1 LIVKCQDI
9 LVFQSKTYGRVL
21 VLDGVI
27 QLTDRDEFAYQE
39 MITHLP
45 MCSHPNPKKV
55 CLIGGGDGGVIREM
69 MRHEGVE
76 EIHMCEIDI
85 KVIETAKR
93 FFPKVACHLSNNDKL
108 RLHCTDGAAFLRREE
123 FSKGYFDVIIVDC
136 SDPVGPAESLFGKE
150 FYESAY
156 NALADGGVLCAQA
169 ESIWLHLDIIK
180 EMADFISEL
189 RFNKVQYAYT
199 MIPTYPSGSIGFF
212 VCSKGVDRDCSANPR
227 KMSERVAEGLRY
239 YTEQIHSASFVL
251 PKFAHEAI
259 YRNRS

>member
-1 LIVKCQDI
+1 MFK
-9 LVFQSKTYGRVL
+9 SKTYGNVL
-21 VLDGVI
+21 ALDGVI

-69 MRHEGVE
+69 MRHETVE
-76 EIHMCEIDI
+76 EIYMCEIDR
-85 KVIETAKR
+85 KVIETAQR
-93 FFPKVACHLSNNDKL
+93 FFPKVAHQLSNNDKL
-108 RLHCTDGAAFLRREE
+108 RLHCADGAAFLRKEE

-136 SDPVGPAESLFGKE
+136 SDPAGPAESLFGKE

-189 RFNKVQYAYT
+189 QYKKVQYAYT

-212 VCSKGVDRDCSANPR
+212 VCSKGIERDCSQNPR
-227 KMSERVAEGLRY
+227 LLNEKEAEGLKY
-239 YTEQIHSASFVL
+239 YNAQIHSASFVL
-251 PKFAHEAI
+251 PTFARDAI
-259 YRNRS
+259 YRDRS